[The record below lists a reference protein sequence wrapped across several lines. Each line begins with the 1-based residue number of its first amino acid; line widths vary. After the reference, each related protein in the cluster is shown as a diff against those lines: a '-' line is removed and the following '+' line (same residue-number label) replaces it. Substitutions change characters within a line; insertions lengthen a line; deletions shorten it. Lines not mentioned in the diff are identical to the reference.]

1 MSGWIKLH
9 RSLKDWQWYDDHS
22 ATRLLIHLLVS
33 VNHEDKTW
41 KGQDLK
47 AGQLVTSWENLSKE
61 TGLSVKQLRVA
72 MTKLEAS
79 QEVTRYA
86 TNKWQVVSLVKWE
99 KLQGCEPKEGKQKGR
114 QRATTKEYKED
125 KKEIYIPSIEEFL
138 AYALSKKPMS
148 NKQELLHKYE
158 SWIENDWCTNTK
170 GKNHKIENW
179 KSTLLNTLKY
189 ISEVKNSVTP
199 QIWE

>member
-1 MSGWIKLH
+1 MMTIA
-9 RSLKDWQWYDDHS
+9 Q
-22 ATRLLIHLLVS
+22 IHLLVS

-99 KLQGCEPKEGKQKGR
+99 KLQGCEPKEGKQKGS
-114 QRATTKEYKED
+114 QRATTKEYKEN
-125 KKEIYIPSIEEFL
+125 KKEIYIPEYSEFL
-138 AYALSKKPMS
+138 AYALTQSPNIDK
-148 NKQELLHKYE
+148 EHLRLKYD
-158 SWIENDWCTNTK
+158 SWVVNDWKDGNDK
-170 GKNHKIENW
+170 KIVNW
-179 KSTLLNTLKY
+179 KSKLNNTLPHIKK
-189 ISEVKNSVTP
+189 IEIKQIP

>member
-9 RSLKDWQWYDDHS
+9 RSLKDWEWYDDHS

-114 QRATTKEYKED
+114 QRATTKEYKEL
-125 KKEIYIPSIEEFL
+125 KEEIYIPEISEFL
-138 AYALSKKPMS
+138 AFAVKECS
-148 NKQELLHKYE
+148 NINQEDVRHKYQ
-158 SWIENDWCTNTK
+158 SWILNEWKDGNDK
-170 GKNHKIENW
+170 PIKNW
-179 KSTLLNTLKY
+179 KTKLLNTIPHLRK
-189 ISEVKNSVTP
+189 IQTSAP
-199 QIWE
+199 QLWEGC